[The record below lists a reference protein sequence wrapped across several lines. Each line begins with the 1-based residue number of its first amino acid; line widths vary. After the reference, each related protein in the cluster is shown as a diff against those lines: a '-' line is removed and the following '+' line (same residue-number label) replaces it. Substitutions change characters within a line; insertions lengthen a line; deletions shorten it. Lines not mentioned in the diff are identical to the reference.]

1 MWFLL
6 CRPLKIIYKSCL
18 ERESFY
24 RSGKKIILSRYIRKK
39 INSWWTLSYIPTT
52 YGKTYY
58 TLPPLFN
65 FLHQSDLISPAQSGL
80 RSGDSCIDQLL
91 PITLEI
97 YQSMDAGYET
107 RGVFLGIFKSHKLW
121 HEDHVFK
128 LKQNWIS
135 GNLLNILEDFLKK

>member
-1 MWFLL
+1 MVKL
-6 CRPLKIIYKSCL
+6 
-18 ERESFY
+18 
-24 RSGKKIILSRYIRKK
+24 IILYH
-39 INSWWTLSYIPTT
+39 
-52 YGKTYY
+52 
-58 TLPPLFN
+58 PLFN